1 MGGQVMRSIKAS
13 MSLCSL
19 WGNSHTC
26 RNAALL
32 ISGLLALS
40 AAALSFLPAR
50 KVEVYGNFSP
60 DDLSQIRHV
69 ALRHT
74 RVVALGNLRR
84 SILKPTL
91 LPVALRD
98 VLTCRVCSIDRCWNN
113 EVSVNT
119 GSPWI
124 GCLVLVSS
132 NGNWCVQ
139 GSSTFPPPREPV
151 PDADPSRRH
160 TVSISVPT
168 GLRITRKGN
177 AFDYVFTGFE
187 TARLTVGYKMIT
199 GVSEEVDSN
208 KGTSISSSYG
218 NPLPREIPTP
228 NVGYSPNAIPA
239 RCRITIFETDQPP
252 GYHVEPSLGKFYR
265 VLWTRTFEGPFE

>member
-1 MGGQVMRSIKAS
+1 MVKA
-13 MSLCSL
+13 MNR
-19 WGNSHTC
+19 NSHALLK
-26 RNAALL
+26 AALL
-32 ISGLLALS
+32 ILGLLALS
-40 AAALSFLPAR
+40 AAALLCFPSGE
-50 KVEVYGNFSP
+50 VQVYGNFSP
-60 DDLSQIRHV
+60 DDLFHIKHV

-74 RVVALGNLRR
+74 RGVALGNLRR

-98 VLTCRVCSIDRCWNN
+98 VLTCRVFSIDRCWNN

-132 NGNWCVQ
+132 NGNWRIQ
-139 GSSTFPPPREPV
+139 SSSTFPPPREPI
-151 PDADPSRRH
+151 PDADPSRRYP
-160 TVSISVPT
+160 VSISVPT

-187 TARLTVGYKMIT
+187 TTRLTVGYKMIT

-208 KGTSISSSYG
+208 KGTAISSSYG

-228 NVGYSPNAIPA
+228 KVGYSPNAIPA
-239 RCRITIFETDQPP
+239 RYRITIFETAQPP

>member
-1 MGGQVMRSIKAS
+1 MVEAM
-13 MSLCSL
+13 
-19 WGNSHTC
+19 N
-26 RNAALL
+26 RNRHALGITVL
-32 ISGLLALS
+32 FILGVLALS
-40 AAALSFLPAR
+40 ATALFSFPR
-50 KVEVYGNFSP
+50 SEVEVYGNFSP
-60 DDLSQIRHV
+60 DDLSQIKHV

-74 RVVALGNLRR
+74 RGVALGNLRS

-98 VLTCRVCSIDRCWNN
+98 VLTCRVRSIDRCWNN
-113 EVSVNT
+113 EVSVIT

-160 TVSISVPT
+160 PVSISVPT
-168 GLRITRKGN
+168 GLSITRKGN
-177 AFDYVFTGFE
+177 VFDYVFTGFE

-199 GVSEEVDSN
+199 GVSEEVDSD

-218 NPLPREIPTP
+218 NPLPREIPPP
-228 NVGYSPNAIPA
+228 NVGYSPNEIPA
-239 RCRITIFETDQPP
+239 RCRITIFETDQPS
-252 GYHVEPSLGKFYR
+252 GYHLEPSVGKFYR
-265 VLWTRTFEGPFE
+265 VLWTRTFDGPFE

>member
-1 MGGQVMRSIKAS
+1 MLM
-13 MSLCSL
+13 L
-19 WGNSHTC
+19 
-26 RNAALL
+26 
-32 ISGLLALS
+32 GLLALS
-40 AAALSFLPAR
+40 AAAWLRFPR
-50 KVEVYGNFSP
+50 NEVEVYGNFSP
-60 DDLSQIRHV
+60 KDLSQIKHV
-69 ALRHT
+69 ALRHA

-84 SILKPTL
+84 SILKRTL

-160 TVSISVPT
+160 PVSISVPT

-177 AFDYVFTGFE
+177 ESNYIFTGFE

-199 GVSEEVDSN
+199 GVSEEVDSD

-218 NPLPREIPTP
+218 NPLPREIPAP
-228 NVGYSPNAIPA
+228 HIGYSPHEIPA
-239 RCRITIFETDQPP
+239 RCRVTIFETDQPS
-252 GYHVEPSLGKFYR
+252 GYHVEPSVGKFYR

>member
-1 MGGQVMRSIKAS
+1 VRSIKTS
-13 MSLCSL
+13 KLPRFLQGISLK
-19 WGNSHTC
+19 T
-26 RNAALL
+26 ALL
-32 ISGLLALS
+32 ILGVLAFGGAVLL
-40 AAALSFLPAR
+40 LPPAGE
-50 KVEVYGNFSP
+50 VEVYGNFSP
-60 DDLSQIRHV
+60 DDLSQIKHV
-69 ALRHT
+69 ALRHS
-74 RVVALGNLRR
+74 RGVALENLRR

-91 LPVALRD
+91 LPVALRG
-98 VLTCRVCSIDRCWNN
+98 VLTCRVCGIDRCWNN

-132 NGNWCVQ
+132 NGNWRIQ
-139 GSSTFPPPREPV
+139 SSSTFPPPREPV

-160 TVSISVPT
+160 PVSISVPT

-177 AFDYVFTGFE
+177 AFDYVFSGFE

-199 GVSEEVDSN
+199 GVSEEVDSD

-218 NPLPREIPTP
+218 NPLPLEIPP
-228 NVGYSPNAIPA
+228 PHVGYSPNEIPA

-252 GYHVEPSLGKFYR
+252 GYHVEPSIGKFYR
-265 VLWTRTFEGPFE
+265 VLWTRTFEGHFE

>member
-1 MGGQVMRSIKAS
+1 MNK
-13 MSLCSL
+13 
-19 WGNSHTC
+19 NSHALSKAAVLILC
-26 RNAALL
+26 LLALAGAALL
-32 ISGLLALS
+32 GFPRS
-40 AAALSFLPAR
+40 

-60 DDLSQIRHV
+60 PDLSQIKHV

-74 RVVALGNLRR
+74 RVVALGNLER
-84 SILKPTL
+84 SILKPML
-91 LPVALRD
+91 LPVALKNL
-98 VLTCRVCSIDRCWNN
+98 LTCSVCSIDRCWNN

-132 NGNWCVQ
+132 NGEWCIQ
-139 GSSTFPPPREPV
+139 GSSIFPPPREPV
-151 PDADPSRRH
+151 PDAAPSRRH
-160 TVSISVPT
+160 PASISVPT
-168 GLRITRKGN
+168 GLRIRRKGN

-228 NVGYSPNAIPA
+228 DVGYSPNAIPA
-239 RCRITIFETDQPP
+239 RYRITIFETDQPP
-252 GYHVEPSLGKFYR
+252 GYHVEPSLGEFYR
-265 VLWTRTFEGPFE
+265 VLWTRTFEGPFQ

>member
-1 MGGQVMRSIKAS
+1 VRSIKAS
-13 MSLCSL
+13 RQPWFL
-19 WGNSHTC
+19 WVNPTKVVLLLLGVLVLGG
-26 RNAALL
+26 AALL
-32 ISGLLALS
+32 LFPG
-40 AAALSFLPAR
+40 R
-50 KVEVYGNFSP
+50 EVEVYGTFSRE
-60 DDLSQIRHV
+60 DLSQIKHV
-69 ALRHT
+69 ALRHI
-74 RVVALGNLRR
+74 RGVALGNLKR

-91 LPVALRD
+91 LPIALRD

-132 NGNWCVQ
+132 NSNWCVQ

-160 TVSISVPT
+160 PVSISVPT

-177 AFDYVFTGFE
+177 AFDCVFTGFE

-199 GVSEEVDSN
+199 GVSEEVDSD
-208 KGTSISSSYG
+208 KGTSIASGYG
-218 NPLPREIPTP
+218 DPLPREIPTP
-228 NVGYSPNAIPA
+228 NVGYSPHEIPA
-239 RCRITIFETDQPP
+239 RCRITIYETDQPS
-252 GYHVEPSLGKFYR
+252 GYHVDPSEGKFYR